1 MKTLKKII
9 SMAIAVI
16 LSCTALVSCSGGS
29 DNAKLERNIKVYALK
44 GPTGMGISSCQ
55 TATPEQR
62 PTSMISQ

>member
-29 DNAKLERNIKVYALK
+29 YNAKLERDIKVYALK
-44 GPTGMGISSCQ
+44 GPTGIGYG
-55 TATPEQR
+55 
-62 PTSMISQ
+62 